1 MHIHGLEKVG
11 NSNWKSNQNIK
22 NKKKQK
28 TKTGSNLKHSLNG
41 EYKAAVL
48 SPVIAAL
55 LHPTKNLQKTELTH
69 SSTQA
74 IGEEPGLSQVD

>member
-1 MHIHGLEKVG
+1 MHIQGLEKVG
-11 NSNWKSNQNIK
+11 NSNWKSNQNIYIYIK
-22 NKKKQK
+22 
-28 TKTGSNLKHSLNG
+28 KTGSNLKHSLNG

>member
-1 MHIHGLEKVG
+1 MHIQGSEKVG

-22 NKKKQK
+22 K
-28 TKTGSNLKHSLNG
+28 TTTKKTGSNLKHSLNG

-55 LHPTKNLQKTELTH
+55 FHPTKNLQKTELTH
-69 SSTQA
+69 SATQA